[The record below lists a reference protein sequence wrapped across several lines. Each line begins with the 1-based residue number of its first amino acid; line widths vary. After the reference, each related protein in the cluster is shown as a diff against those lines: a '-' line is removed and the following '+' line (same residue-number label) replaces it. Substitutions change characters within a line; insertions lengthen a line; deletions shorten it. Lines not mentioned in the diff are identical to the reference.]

1 MRLGIQPGLGGDGE
15 SGIVVESVSP
25 GTSAADGGLKAGDIM
40 LSWNGDALDYVQ
52 DMMAKLRA
60 SKPGDVAKIRV
71 LRDSKEIE
79 LNVELK
85 ASTTPRRQQND

>member
-1 MRLGIQPGLGGDGE
+1 
-15 SGIVVESVSP
+15 
-25 GTSAADGGLKAGDIM
+25 M
-40 LSWNGDALDYVQ
+40 LSWNGDALDSVQ

>member
-1 MRLGIQPGLGGDGE
+1 
-15 SGIVVESVSP
+15 
-25 GTSAADGGLKAGDIM
+25 
-40 LSWNGDALDYVQ
+40 
-52 DMMAKLRA
+52 MMAKLRA